1 MKVEYNSSMEI
12 LTIVLGIFTIS
23 FAIAYAVSVSRI
35 KKMTEAFAQ
44 VLINHTQ
51 LEAAYENYVNAR
63 NAVNDADIHTQNFI
77 KFLSDSRDWAYQ
89 YIEDVQGG
97 IKKFMN
103 EVEPQLDY
111 YNKYGIVVDGMIP
124 SHDFALKKISKEV
137 EELKKFLPEEADDR
151 R

>member
-1 MKVEYNSSMEI
+1 MEI
-12 LTIVLGIFTIS
+12 LTLVLGIFSVS
-23 FAIAYAVSVSRI
+23 FAIAYAVSISRI

-51 LEAAYENYVNAR
+51 LEAAYENYVNAK
-63 NAVNDADIHTQNFI
+63 NAINDADVHTQNFI

>member
-1 MKVEYNSSMEI
+1 MEI
-12 LTIVLGIFTIS
+12 LTIVLGIFSLS
-23 FAIAYAVSVSRI
+23 FAIAYAVSISRI
-35 KKMTEAFAQ
+35 KRMTEAFAQ

-63 NAVNDADIHTQNFI
+63 NAVSDADVHTQNFI

>member
-1 MKVEYNSSMEI
+1 MEI
-12 LTIVLGIFTIS
+12 LTVVLGIFSVS
-23 FAIAYAVSVSRI
+23 FAIAYAVSISRI

-51 LEAAYENYVNAR
+51 LEAAYENYVNAK
-63 NAVNDADIHTQNFI
+63 NAINDADVHTQNFI

>member
-1 MKVEYNSSMEI
+1 MEI
-12 LTIVLGIFTIS
+12 LTIVLGIFSLS
-23 FAIAYAVSVSRI
+23 FAIAYAVSISRI
-35 KKMTEAFAQ
+35 KRMTEAFAQ

-63 NAVNDADIHTQNFI
+63 NAVNDADVHTQNFI

>member
-1 MKVEYNSSMEI
+1 MEI
-12 LTIVLGIFTIS
+12 LTIVLGIFSLS
-23 FAIAYAVSVSRI
+23 FAIAYAVSISRI
-35 KKMTEAFAQ
+35 KRMTEAFAQ

>member
-1 MKVEYNSSMEI
+1 MEI
-12 LTIVLGIFTIS
+12 LTVVLGIFSVS
-23 FAIAYAVSVSRI
+23 FAIAYVVSISRI

-63 NAVNDADIHTQNFI
+63 NAVSDADVHTQNFI

-124 SHDFALKKISKEV
+124 PHDFALKKISKEV

>member
-1 MKVEYNSSMEI
+1 MEI
-12 LTIVLGIFTIS
+12 LTIVLGIFSLS
-23 FAIAYAVSVSRI
+23 FAIAYAVSISRI

-63 NAVNDADIHTQNFI
+63 NAVNDADVHTQNFI

-89 YIEDVQGG
+89 YIEDVQSG

-103 EVEPQLDY
+103 EVEPQLDH

-124 SHDFALKKISKEV
+124 PHDFALKKISKEV

>member
-1 MKVEYNSSMEI
+1 MEI
-12 LTIVLGIFTIS
+12 LTIVLGIFSLS
-23 FAIAYAVSVSRI
+23 FAIAYAVSISRI
-35 KKMTEAFAQ
+35 KRMTEAFAQ

-63 NAVNDADIHTQNFI
+63 NAVNDADVHTQNFI

-124 SHDFALKKISKEV
+124 PHDFALKKISKEV

>member
-1 MKVEYNSSMEI
+1 MEI
-12 LTIVLGIFTIS
+12 LTVVLGIFSVS
-23 FAIAYAVSVSRI
+23 FAIAYVVSISRI

-63 NAVNDADIHTQNFI
+63 NAVNDADVHTQNFI

-124 SHDFALKKISKEV
+124 PHDFALKKISKEV

>member
-1 MKVEYNSSMEI
+1 MDI
-12 LTIVLGIFTIS
+12 LTIALGIFSLS
-23 FAIAYAVSVSRI
+23 FAIAYAVSISRI
-35 KKMTEAFAQ
+35 KRMTEAFAQ

-63 NAVNDADIHTQNFI
+63 NAVNDADVHTQNFI

>member
-1 MKVEYNSSMEI
+1 MEI
-12 LTIVLGIFTIS
+12 LTIVLGIFSLS
-23 FAIAYAVSVSRI
+23 FAIAYAVSISRI
-35 KKMTEAFAQ
+35 KRMTEAFAQ

-124 SHDFALKKISKEV
+124 PHDFALKKISKEV

>member
-1 MKVEYNSSMEI
+1 MEI
-12 LTIVLGIFTIS
+12 LTIVLGIFSLS
-23 FAIAYAVSVSRI
+23 FAIAYAVSISRI

-51 LEAAYENYVNAR
+51 LEAAYENYVNAK
-63 NAVNDADIHTQNFI
+63 NAINDADVHTQNFI

>member
-1 MKVEYNSSMEI
+1 MEI
-12 LTIVLGIFTIS
+12 LTVVLGIFSVS
-23 FAIAYAVSVSRI
+23 FAIAYVVSISRI

-63 NAVNDADIHTQNFI
+63 NAVSDADVHTQNFI

>member
-1 MKVEYNSSMEI
+1 MEI
-12 LTIVLGIFTIS
+12 LTIVLGIFSLS
-23 FAIAYAVSVSRI
+23 FAIAYAVSISRI

-63 NAVNDADIHTQNFI
+63 NAVNDADVHTQNFI

-124 SHDFALKKISKEV
+124 PHDFALKKISKEV